1 MNIKVHAENEECMKA
16 LQVVLKN
23 KNFKWDDEGSIIP
36 GLKLDTDYVLVD
48 TKTKTATPVLEGYEV
63 ENMEEL
69 SGYEF
74 LSEELP
80 EIIDTAEYTMD
91 DVLSVV
97 NAANRID
104 DKMMVGEAMAKFLMD
119 EDIKTY
125 DMFEDLAYAYT
136 NADGNSAEVF
146 RAGMDKACR
155 ILLRKSVAEVASDVI
170 KEVF

>member
-1 MNIKVHAENEECMKA
+1 MNIIKVQTENEECMKA

-23 KNFKWDDEGSIIP
+23 KNFKWDDKGSIIP

-74 LSEELP
+74 LSKELP

-104 DKMMVGEAMAKFLMD
+104 DMMVGEAMAKFLMD
-119 EDIKTY
+119 ENVTTH